1 MKNKK
6 KIILITGSGK
16 RIGKELVLGL
26 SKIDKSYKFILH
38 YNESHKEVEA
48 LIKRISKDG
57 GSAKPIKFN
66 LLETS
71 NIESFVL
78 KAEKLYGRI
87 DVLINNASIFKAKK
101 LNKISN
107 KDLDEMIDVNLKAPF
122 LLSKFI
128 SSKMIKRKNGKI
140 INFTDSIGVSKTW
153 KDYSHYCISKG
164 GLETMTKVMSLELSP
179 YVQVNSIAPGKILKP
194 INSSKNLYNNS
205 YNSKNAIND
214 IVNTAHLLI
223 ESKFINGE
231 SFKVDN
237 GESLT

>member
-1 MKNKK
+1 MKDIG
-6 KIILITGSGK
+6 KIILITGSGR

-26 SKIDKSYKFILH
+26 SKIDKNYKFILH
-38 YNESHKEVEA
+38 YNNSSKEVQS
-48 LIKRISKDG
+48 LINKIKKDG
-57 GSAKPIKFN
+57 ISAKPIKFN
-66 LLETS
+66 LLETEK
-71 NIESFVL
+71 IESFAH

-101 LNKISN
+101 FNKISS
-107 KDLDEMIDVNLKAPF
+107 KDLDEMINVNLKAPF

-128 SSKMIKRKNGKI
+128 SSQMVKRKNGKI
-140 INFTDSIGVSKTW
+140 INFTDSIGVTKTW

-164 GLETMTKVMSLELSP
+164 GLETMTKVMSLELAP

-194 INSSKNLYNNS
+194 INSSKNLYNNF
-205 YNSKNAIND
+205 YNSNDAIND
-214 IVNTAHLLI
+214 IVNTVYLLV